1 MRRATQNRLYHVL
14 PVVFW
19 LLAAAGALVP
29 GILRLTLPDFSVPS
43 AYYLGFLVATLVMII
58 ILFIGRIQRHTSSVE
73 ECLWVGL
80 IIGVASY
87 WLPTVVFLILPIWV
101 YLIYQN
107 LFSFRSFLATLIGLA
122 VVAIYFFVGLRLGW
136 LTYSWTAFFSLDSLW
151 GWIPTGAALIAW
163 LTSTIARQTLR
174 VR

>member
-1 MRRATQNRLYHVL
+1 ML

-19 LLAAAGALVP
+19 LLAAGGALVP
-29 GILRLTLPDFSVPS
+29 GILHFTLSSFPVPS
-43 AYYLGFLVATLVMII
+43 AYYWGFLVATLVMIV